1 MARPIRALIVDD
13 RPRSRKGL
21 RALLA
26 TSPEI
31 RVIGEAT
38 NGKEAIYMVEKD
50 HPDVVLMDIRMPVMD
65 GLEATRHIRRSCP
78 SSRIIILTLYP
89 SYRITAMAAGAAA
102 FLVKGCPS
110 EELLRVIE
118 SAHAEHQGGERTY
131 VPSEPTALGH

>member
-1 MARPIRALIVDD
+1 MAHPIRALIVDD

-26 TSPEI
+26 TRPEI

-38 NGKEAIYMVEKD
+38 NGKEAIHMVEKH

-65 GLEATRHIRRSCP
+65 GLEATRCIARCCP
-78 SSRIIILTLYP
+78 TSRIIVLTLYP
-89 SYRITAMAAGAAA
+89 SYRITAMDAGAAA

-110 EELLRVIE
+110 EELLHVIE
-118 SAHAEHQGGERTY
+118 MGHTDCQNGEQAYAPT
-131 VPSEPTALGH
+131 EPTPIGY